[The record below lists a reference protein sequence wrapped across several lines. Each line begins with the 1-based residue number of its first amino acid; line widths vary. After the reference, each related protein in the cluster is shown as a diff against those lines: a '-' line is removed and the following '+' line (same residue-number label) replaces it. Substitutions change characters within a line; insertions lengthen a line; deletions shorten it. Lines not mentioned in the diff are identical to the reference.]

1 MAGVWNPLKLFKKR
15 STAPPVDLAEVF
27 RKKYTSFKELLDSN
41 TEMASII
48 ADISKKLQGDV
59 LFGMSYVRSQTAL
72 AVFHALRMAKALNV
86 LSANRYTAL
95 YPVIEDLQSKIRREL
110 REKEQEQ
117 ELEELVLPH
126 RQINKD
132 MVDWVGGKNANLGEV
147 LNKVGLPIPEGFAIT
162 TTTFRYFLQHSDL
175 VDHIN
180 KEKMHLDIRNP
191 EAVQMVSESIQR
203 LILTAPAPPQIEQEI
218 LQAYDDLQASLKTH
232 QAGLGELWVALRSS
246 AVGEDS
252 ELSFAGQYVSVLNV
266 PRHRLIATYRV
277 IAASLYT
284 PRAITYRYNK
294 GIRDEDVAMS
304 VACLR
309 MVDSIASGVM
319 YSRHPFYPADNRV
332 IITAVW
338 GLGPYAVD
346 GIITPDTYRVSK
358 DSAATVIEREIA
370 DKPVQLVRAAEGG
383 LLEIPVPEE
392 KRNMPCLDEDQIKQ
406 LADYA
411 RRLEEHYGSAQ
422 DIEWAQDQDGRLLIL
437 QTRPLHLKEAAQA
450 HFDDH
455 PAEPDGAPLLLQ
467 GGQPAFPGVA
477 YGKAY
482 HVDSEED
489 LFAFPEGGVLIARH
503 SSPQY
508 VVVMPKAAAFITDS
522 GSVTGHMASLAREFE
537 VPSILDAKTATGTIP
552 NGADITVDAYACRVY
567 AGRVE
572 ALLTARVE
580 RQPYM
585 KETPVYETL
594 KRAASWLVPLK
605 LVNPKASNFN
615 PRSCE
620 SLHDVMR
627 YVHEMSYGEMF
638 KISDVVSSGQGAAL
652 KLASP
657 IPLDLHVIDLGGGL
671 IDVGLKDKKVKPAQV
686 VSIPFK
692 ALLAGMLHAEL
703 VAIGPRP
710 IELKGF
716 FSVMSE
722 QMLAP
727 PNLAAERFGDRSYA
741 IVSDKYLNFSSRV
754 GYHYSV
760 LDTYCGE
767 TVNKNYI
774 TFNFMGGAADEVRR
788 NRRAR
793 LIAEILRELHF
804 TVDVVSDRTTARFQ
818 KYEKTL
824 TEERLDLLGRL
835 LQYTRQMDM
844 IMNNEESVME
854 LARRF
859 LTGNYQLH

>member
-1 MAGVWNPLKLFKKR
+1 MAGVRDLFKFFKKR
-15 STAPPVDLAEVF
+15 SNAPQVDLSELF

-41 TEMASII
+41 AEMAAII
-48 ADISKKLQGDV
+48 ADLTKKLQGND

-86 LSANRYTAL
+86 LSANSYAAL
-95 YPVIEDLQSKIRREL
+95 YSVIEDLQSKIRREL
-110 REKEQEQ
+110 HEREQA
-117 ELEELVLPH
+117 ELEELVLPYP
-126 RQINKD
+126 RINKD

-147 LNKVGLPIPEGFAIT
+147 LNHVGLPIPEGFAIT
-162 TTTFRYFLQHSDL
+162 TRTFRYFLQHNDL
-175 VDHIN
+175 IDHIN
-180 KEKMHLDIRNP
+180 KEKMHLDVQNP
-191 EAVQMVSESIQR
+191 QAVQEVSEAIQR
-203 LILTAPAPPQIEQEI
+203 LILTAPAPERIEQEI
-218 LQAYDDLQASLKTH
+218 LQAYDDLLESVKTRR
-232 QAGLGELWVALRSS
+232 AGMNELWVALRSS

-266 PRHRLIATYRV
+266 PRQRLMSTYRI

-284 PRAITYRYNK
+284 PRAVTYRYNK

-309 MVDSIASGVM
+309 MVDSVASGVM

-358 DSAATVIEREIA
+358 DSDAAAIDSEISE
-370 DKPVQLVRAAEGG
+370 KPVQLVRDPRGG
-383 LLEIPVPEE
+383 LVEIAVPEE
-392 KRNMPCLDEDQIKQ
+392 KRRMPCLDEQQIRQ

-411 RRLEEHYGSAQ
+411 KRLEEHYGGAQ
-422 DIEWAQDQDGRLLIL
+422 DIEWALDRDDRLLVL
-437 QTRPLHLKEAAQA
+437 QTRPLHLKESSQA
-450 HFDDH
+450 HFSDH
-455 PAEPDGAPLLLQ
+455 PAELDGVPLLLR

-482 HVDSEED
+482 HVDTEED
-489 LFAFPEGGVLIARH
+489 LFEFPDGGVLIARH

-508 VVVMPKAAAFITDS
+508 VVVMPRAAAFVTDS

-537 VPSILDAKTATGTIP
+537 VPSILDAKTATSTIP

-567 AGRVE
+567 AGKVE
-572 ALLTARVE
+572 ALLTERVE

-585 KETPVYETL
+585 KGTPVYETL
-594 KRAASWLVPLK
+594 KRAASWIVPLK
-605 LVNPKASNFN
+605 LLNPKDPNFN
-615 PRSCE
+615 ARSCE
-620 SLHDVMR
+620 SLHDIMR

-638 KISDVVSSGQGAAL
+638 KISDVVASGQGAAL
-652 KLASP
+652 KLESS

-671 IDVGLKDKKVKPAQV
+671 IDIGPKDKRVKPTQV

-692 ALLAGMLHAEL
+692 ALLAGMLREDL
-703 VAIGPRP
+703 TTFGPRP
-710 IELKGF
+710 IELKGL

-727 PNLAAERFGDRSYA
+727 PNLGAERFGDRSYA

-774 TFNFMGGAADEVRR
+774 TFTFMGGAADEVRR
-788 NRRAR
+788 NRRVR

-804 TVDVVSDRTTARFQ
+804 TVDVVVDRTTARFQ
-818 KYEKTL
+818 KYERTL

-844 IMNNEESVME
+844 IMNNEQSVLE

-859 LTGNYQLH
+859 LSGNYQLH

>member
-1 MAGVWNPLKLFKKR
+1 MAGVWDLFKLFKKR
-15 STAPPVDLAEVF
+15 SSAPQVDLSEVF

-41 TEMASII
+41 SEMAAII
-48 ADISKKLQGDV
+48 ADITKKLQGKD

-86 LSANRYTAL
+86 LSANRYAAL
-95 YPVIEDLQSKIRREL
+95 YTVIEDLQSKIRREL
-110 REKEQEQ
+110 HDREQE
-117 ELEELVLPH
+117 ELEELVLPYD
-126 RQINKD
+126 RINKD

-147 LNKVGLPIPEGFAIT
+147 LNHVGLPIPEGFAIT
-162 TTTFRYFLQHSDL
+162 TRAFRYFLQHNDL

-180 KEKMHLDIRNP
+180 KEKMHLNVQDP
-191 EAVQMVSESIQR
+191 QAVQEVSEAIQR
-203 LILTAPAPPQIEQEI
+203 LILTAPAPEAIEREV
-218 LQAYDDLQASLKTH
+218 LQAYDDLLETVKTR
-232 QAGLGELWVALRSS
+232 QAGLNELWVALRSS

-266 PRHRLIATYRV
+266 PRHQLIATYRI

-309 MVDSIASGVM
+309 MVDSVASGVM
-319 YSRHPFYPADNRV
+319 YSRHPFYPTDNRV

-346 GIITPDTYRVSK
+346 GVITPDTYRVSK
-358 DSAATVIEREIA
+358 DSAAAIDSEIP
-370 DKPVQLVRAAEGG
+370 DKPVQLVRDPQGG
-383 LLEIPVPEE
+383 LVEIAVPED
-392 KRNMPCLDEDQIKQ
+392 KRRMPCLDEQQIRQ

-411 RRLEEHYGSAQ
+411 KRLEEHYGGAQ
-422 DIEWAQDQDGRLLIL
+422 DIEWALDQDGRLLVL
-437 QTRPLHLKEAAQA
+437 QTRPLQLKESSQA
-450 HFDDH
+450 HFSDH
-455 PAEPDGAPLLLQ
+455 PAELDGVPLLLQ
-467 GGQPAFPGVA
+467 GGQSAFPGVA

-482 HVDSEED
+482 HVDTEED
-489 LFAFPEGGVLIARH
+489 LFEFPEGGVLIARH

-508 VVVMPKAAAFITDS
+508 VVVMPKAAAFVTDS

-537 VPSILDAKTATGTIP
+537 VPSILDAKTATSSIP
-552 NGADITVDAYACRVY
+552 NGAEITVDAYACRVY
-567 AGRVE
+567 AGKVE
-572 ALLTARVE
+572 ALLTERVE

-585 KETPVYETL
+585 KGTPVYETL
-594 KRAASWLVPLK
+594 KRAAAWITPLK
-605 LVNPKASNFN
+605 LVNPKDPNFN
-615 PRSCE
+615 ARSCE

-652 KLASP
+652 KLESP

-671 IDVGLKDKKVKPAQV
+671 IDVGPRDKRVKPAQV

-692 ALLAGMLHAEL
+692 ALLAGMLHEEL

-710 IELKGF
+710 IELKGL

-774 TFNFMGGAADEVRR
+774 TFTFMGGAADEVRR

-793 LIAEILRELHF
+793 LIADILRELHF
-804 TVDVVSDRTTARFQ
+804 TVEVVADRTTARFQ
-818 KYEKTL
+818 KYDRTL
-824 TEERLDLLGRL
+824 TEERLDQLGRL

-844 IMNNEESVME
+844 IMNNEQSVME

-859 LTGNYQLH
+859 LSGNYHLH